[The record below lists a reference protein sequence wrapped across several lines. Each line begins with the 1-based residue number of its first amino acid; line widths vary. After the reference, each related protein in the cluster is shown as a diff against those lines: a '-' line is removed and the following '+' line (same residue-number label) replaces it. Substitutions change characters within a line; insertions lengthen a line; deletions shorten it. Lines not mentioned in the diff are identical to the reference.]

1 MARPVYLHAQLW
13 LAALMVLLGALPGRP
28 GFVVDVH
35 ALLGLI
41 FLAVAH
47 YSRARL
53 RREAVPSSLLRVANW
68 AAILA
73 TVQVLLG
80 LALYAAFR
88 FGIDIGSATYLAI
101 SVVHLIVALGIL
113 AESAGLFT
121 GYGVWRAQTSPSSP

>member
-1 MARPVYLHAQLW
+1 
-13 LAALMVLLGALPGRP
+13 MVLLGALPGRP